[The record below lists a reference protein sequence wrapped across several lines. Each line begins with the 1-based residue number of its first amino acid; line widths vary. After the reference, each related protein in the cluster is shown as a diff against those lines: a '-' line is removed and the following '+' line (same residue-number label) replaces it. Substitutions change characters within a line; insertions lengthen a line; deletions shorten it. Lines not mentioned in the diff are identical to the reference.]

1 MKFSKLLLS
10 CLFLLISSVAAFS
23 QDGKI
28 VETKT
33 FAFGEKFV
41 AERVKANAA
50 DKEIFDKTTVRE
62 ITYLSDGLKIKGF
75 IAAPKNG
82 KNLPVI
88 IYNRGGNREFGQL
101 NEFELYFMAKFADW
115 GYVVVG
121 SQYRGCCGS
130 EGKDEFG
137 GADIDD
143 ILNLF
148 PALKEISEA
157 DADRVGMWGW
167 SRGGMMTFLA
177 LAKGVKIRAAVI
189 GAPATNK
196 FSTLKRR
203 DGAGFE
209 KEVFAEL
216 IPDYWKNKDAELKK
230 RSPIFWT
237 EKIPANIPIL
247 LMQGS
252 SDWRVAAQDNLDLL
266 NKFYAEKKV
275 VKFILYPGADHGIR
289 EYRDETNEQT
299 RLWFDKYV
307 RDKSPLPDMELHG
320 R

>member
-1 MKFSKLLLS
+1 MNVCKKLSL
-10 CLFLLISSVAAFS
+10 CLFLLASSISVFA

-28 VETKT
+28 VETKP
-33 FAFGEKFV
+33 FAFTEKLI
-41 AERVKANAA
+41 AERTKANAA
-50 DKEIFDKTTVRE
+50 DKDVFAQINVRE

-75 IAAPKNG
+75 VAAPKNG

-88 IYNRGGNREFGQL
+88 IYNRGGNREFGML
-101 NEFELYFMAKFADW
+101 NEFEIYWMAKYANW
-115 GYVVVG
+115 GYVVIG

-137 GADIDD
+137 GADVRDV
-143 ILNLF
+143 LNLF
-148 PALKEISEA
+148 PALAQISEA
-157 DADRVGMWGW
+157 DPDRIGMWGW

-177 LAKGVKIRAAVI
+177 LAQNVKIRAAVI
-189 GAPATNK
+189 GAPATNQ
-196 FSTLKRR
+196 FNSMKRR
-203 DGAGFE
+203 DGEGFE
-209 KEVFAEL
+209 KAVFAEL

-252 SDWRVAAQDNLDLL
+252 ADWRVAAQDNLDLM
-266 NKFYAEKKV
+266 NKFHAEKKI
-275 VKFILYPGADHGIR
+275 VKFIFYPGGAHGLR
-289 EYRDETNEQT
+289 EYQVEVDEQT
-299 RLWFDKYV
+299 RGWFDKYV